1 MTNDRSNADTQ
12 PENTPGNISKN
23 TSANIP
29 ENPTNHPG
37 NHPSGNSTN
46 YPVTVAA
53 ANTITFQT
61 STRNR
66 LLAKLIVLL
75 LVTGGFSQLFLKVSQ
90 QDYQKGLSLT
100 PEAYS
105 QSYERYRAQLLSK
118 KMTVDYPA
126 VGVFAVFLVLLGLVG
141 GYELAVFVIGLLIGK
156 LWPSGGRR

>member
-1 MTNDRSNADTQ
+1 MTNDRSNADNQ
-12 PENTPGNISKN
+12 PENTPENIPE
-23 TSANIP
+23 NIP
-29 ENPTNHPG
+29 ENPKNHPG
-37 NHPSGNSTN
+37 NNPSGNSTN
-46 YPVTVAA
+46 HPVTVAA

-105 QSYERYRAQLLSK
+105 QSYERYRTQLLSK

>member
-1 MTNDRSNADTQ
+1 MTNDRSNADNQ
-12 PENTPGNISKN
+12 PENIPE
-23 TSANIP
+23 NIP

-37 NHPSGNSTN
+37 NNPSGNSTN

>member
-12 PENTPGNISKN
+12 PENTPEN
-23 TSANIP
+23 TPENIP

-37 NHPSGNSTN
+37 NNPSGNSTN
-46 YPVTVAA
+46 HPVTVAA

-156 LWPSGGRR
+156 LLPPGGQR

>member
-1 MTNDRSNADTQ
+1 MTNDRSNADNQ

-23 TSANIP
+23 TSENIP
-29 ENPTNHPG
+29 ENPTNYPG

-46 YPVTVAA
+46 HPVTVAA

-126 VGVFAVFLVLLGLVG
+126 VGVFAVFLVLLGLFG

-156 LWPSGGRR
+156 LWPSGGHR

>member
-1 MTNDRSNADTQ
+1 MTNDHSNAETQ
-12 PENTPGNISKN
+12 PENTPKN
-23 TSANIP
+23 TPGNIP
-29 ENPTNHPG
+29 ENTTNDLG
-37 NHPSGNSTN
+37 NNPSGNSTN
-46 YPVTVAA
+46 HPVTVAA

-118 KMTVDYPA
+118 KMVVDYPA

>member
-1 MTNDRSNADTQ
+1 MTNDRSNADNQ

-118 KMTVDYPA
+118 KMVVDYPA

>member
-1 MTNDRSNADTQ
+1 MTNDRSNAETQ
-12 PENTPGNISKN
+12 PENTPE
-23 TSANIP
+23 NIP
-29 ENPTNHPG
+29 ENTPENIPENT
-37 NHPSGNSTN
+37 TN
-46 YPVTVAA
+46 YPGNNPSSNSANHSVTVAA
-53 ANTITFQT
+53 TNTITFQT

-90 QDYQKGLSLT
+90 QDYQKGLTLT

-118 KMTVDYPA
+118 KMVVDYPA